1 MEIHQ
6 IISAD
11 SISSLKVKESE
22 FLSLHDDFNLSFR
35 RYFLSSR
42 EQKNEL
48 GELEGAVSYVIQ
60 PVLGEDCVAV
70 WLCLVKDSPVE
81 YLWSANLHSLSNG
94 SEAQTREILAS
105 YEASLAH
112 EGLRIADD
120 CVRTWIYVDD
130 IDNEYAGMV
139 KARRENFE
147 AEGMTKESHYLAST
161 GIYGGSVVSGTLVQI
176 DALAIK
182 GQFSQHYLYAP
193 THFNPTHEYGV
204 TFERGVVLE
213 FGDESHTLIS
223 GTASINNK
231 GEIVHPGDV
240 KKQAQRMLENVK
252 ALLDEA
258 GNDWADVQMAIVY
271 LRNASDHEL
280 ILPLIEAQFS
290 GKTPFV
296 ITHAPVCRPGW
307 LIEMECIAIRHG
319 A

>member
-11 SISSLKVKESE
+11 GISSLKVKESE
-22 FLSLHDDFNLSFR
+22 FLSLHKDFKLSFR

-42 EQKNEL
+42 EQKNEF
-48 GELEGAVSYVIQ
+48 GDLEGAISFVIQ
-60 PVLGEDCVAV
+60 PVLGEDTVAV

-81 YLWSANLHSLSNG
+81 YLWSANMHSLKAG
-94 SEAQTREILAS
+94 SEAQTREILES
-105 YEASLAH
+105 YEASLAD
-112 EGLRIADD
+112 EGLSIADG

-147 AEGMTKESHYLAST
+147 AEGMTKDSHYLAST
-161 GIYGGSVVSGTLVQI
+161 GIFGGAVVPGSIVQI

-182 GQFSQHYLYAP
+182 GRFSQHYLYAP
-193 THFNPTHEYGV
+193 ANFNPTHEYGV

-213 FGDESHTLIS
+213 FGGEAHTLIS

-240 KKQAQRMLENVK
+240 VRQAQRMLENVK

-258 GNDWADVQMAIVY
+258 GNRWDDVKMAVVY
-271 LRNASDHEL
+271 LRNASDHEAV
-280 ILPLIEAQFS
+280 LPLIEAQFS
-290 GKTPFV
+290 GKIPFV

-307 LIEMECIAIRHG
+307 LIEMECIAIR
-319 A
+319 